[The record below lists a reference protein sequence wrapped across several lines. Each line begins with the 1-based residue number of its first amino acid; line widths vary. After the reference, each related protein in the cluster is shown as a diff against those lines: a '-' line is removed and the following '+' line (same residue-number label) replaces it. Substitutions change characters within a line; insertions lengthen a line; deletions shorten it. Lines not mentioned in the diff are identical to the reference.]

1 MWESKVEACLY
12 MNRSH
17 DRGLL
22 QIPSSVSCAVMG
34 LWLSNSGHGVE
45 EVEQNSRGKDNEWM

>member
-1 MWESKVEACLY
+1 MAKQSGGMSKES
-12 MNRSH
+12 RSWTAT
-17 DRGLL
+17 
-22 QIPSSVSCAVMG
+22 IPSSVSCAVMG